1 MPVVHQWQLYEDEQD
16 AYNSYVP
23 PQRHQTELI
32 LSLQL
37 LATLDLHDQEGW
49 TRLNDWTSVKCA
61 RVIGAH
67 LKEEWPMALDGQEVD
82 ANVTVEDLEVEEG
95 AD

>member
-1 MPVVHQWQLYEDEQD
+1 MPVVRQRQLYEDEQD

-23 PQRHQTELI
+23 PQRHQMELI

-37 LATLDLHDQEGW
+37 LATLDLNDQEGW

-61 RVIGAH
+61 RVIQSPAASLYAQIG
-67 LKEEWPMALDGQEVD
+67 
-82 ANVTVEDLEVEEG
+82 
-95 AD
+95 